1 MAQYKDTIIQ
11 KYLDL
16 IKDNTTGIKGFFNG
30 LIAKIPASSLPA
42 VIIDIDRTEV
52 DEFSNDEDVHKVELI
67 LIYIADIRRSF
78 EEASSVIAGLNNVKE
93 ILVGRESNYTLKSTS
108 ILDILRS
115 NLNIDSSNNL
125 RTDVGG
131 FSVVTPNEV
140 AAGRFP
146 GQHSAEGSIRFT
158 AHFVQER

>member
-16 IKDNTTGIKGFFNG
+16 ISDNTTGIKGFFNG
-30 LIAKIPASSLPA
+30 IVGKIPEAQLPA
-42 VIIDIDRTEV
+42 VIIDIERTEV
-52 DEFSNDEDVHKVELI
+52 DEFSNDEDVHRVELI
-67 LIYIADIRRSF
+67 VIYVADIRRSF
-78 EEASSVIAGLNNVKE
+78 EEASSVVAGLNNVKE
-93 ILVGRESNYTLKSTS
+93 VLVGRNANYTLKDTS

-115 NLNIDSSNNL
+115 NLNIDSANNL

-131 FSVVTPNEV
+131 FSVVTPTEV
-140 AAGRFP
+140 ATGRFP
-146 GQHSAEGSIRFT
+146 GLHSAEGNIRFT